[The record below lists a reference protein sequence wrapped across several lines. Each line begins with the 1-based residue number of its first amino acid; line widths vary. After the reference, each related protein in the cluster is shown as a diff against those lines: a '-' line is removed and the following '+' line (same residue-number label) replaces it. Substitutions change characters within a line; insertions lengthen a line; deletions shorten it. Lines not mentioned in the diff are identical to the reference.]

1 MNEFD
6 DLLKST
12 LRRREPPAGF
22 ADRVLSRLPEPAAR
36 RRPVQHWPR
45 LLALAASLAVV
56 TVGSVEVYRY
66 QQGQRAKQQLMLALE
81 ITAEKLDVARNKVT
95 ELNRRSLP

>member
-12 LRRREPPAGF
+12 LRRREPPPGF
-22 ADRVLSRLPEPAAR
+22 ADRVLSRLPESAPT
-36 RRPVQHWPR
+36 RRPVAYWPR
-45 LLALAASLAVV
+45 LLALAASLVVV
-56 TVGSVEVYRY
+56 TVGSVEAYRY
-66 QQGQRAKQQLMLALE
+66 QQGQRAKQQLLLALE

-95 ELNRRSLP
+95 ELNQRSLP

>member
-6 DLLKST
+6 GLLKST
-12 LRRREPPAGF
+12 FRRREPPPGF
-22 ADRVLSRLPEPAAR
+22 ADRVLSRLPSPAPR
-36 RRPVQHWPR
+36 RSAPQHWPR
-45 LLALAASLAVV
+45 LLALAASLVVV
-56 TVGSVEVYRY
+56 TVGSVEAYRY
-66 QQGQRAKQQLMLALE
+66 RQGQRAKQQLMLALE